1 MFMPMRISDPLGYHF
16 GARQKAALSSWGPS
30 VHATSEAV
38 PAPHSHCKSHLKPQ
52 LFAPHHTTPSLVSG
66 IRKSPV
72 DTPLASVKKQYY
84 MFYTWRDGNA
94 MKLSTRSM
102 HSPHGLQR
110 HPTGE
115 PQDPSQLT
123 IETSGAQ
130 KRDNTLRSPTY
141 QNQEVGLQFLAR
153 VCPPKSALVHKHF
166 QLSTKSD
173 CSHLRSFE
181 ATGVGPPCLSLPHLR
196 PRVLQRI
203 CNISTVPD
211 PFQ

>member
-1 MFMPMRISDPLGYHF
+1 MLGVEMHMFMPMRISDPLGYHF
-16 GARQKAALSSWGPS
+16 GARQKAPLSSWGRS

-38 PAPHSHCKSHLKPQ
+38 LAPHSHCKSHLKPQ

-84 MFYTWRDGNA
+84 MFYIDGNA
-94 MKLSTRSM
+94 MKLSTRST
-102 HSPHGLQR
+102 HLPHGLQR

-123 IETSGAQ
+123 IETSGAYQ
-130 KRDNTLRSPTY
+130 NTENRQSPMY

-153 VCPPKSALVHKHF
+153 VCPPKSTLVHKHF
-166 QLSTKSD
+166 
-173 CSHLRSFE
+173 
-181 ATGVGPPCLSLPHLR
+181 
-196 PRVLQRI
+196 
-203 CNISTVPD
+203 
-211 PFQ
+211 